1 MNKYPDSSLQNYWS
15 PAQVRLYVDGV
26 WVDDACSVSYIVSDP
41 KYPKFGYFDRV
52 LRAVATGQT
61 IVNGELAI
69 NFRFNGYLRG
79 VIEKQLKRR
88 QDQDYLTDKGSMWR
102 TATPNFET
110 VLNMSVADQL
120 TRLSAIAQGAPPEHR
135 QKEFEYYRDQWWE
148 NNPRYPDVVRPEQ
161 NAAASFDGAFD
172 RPGLFTKGFDI
183 MMVWGTD
190 PENPDPALTRF
201 ILDVHLV
208 SEMVQAEIEVPD
220 GGRVIREVY
229 RFLAKEVR
237 AGDPAKSVP
246 PAGGAL
252 VGAH

>member
-1 MNKYPDSSLQNYWS
+1 MKYPDSSLQNYWS
-15 PAQVRLYVDGV
+15 PAQVRLYVSGV
-26 WVDDACSVSYIVSDP
+26 WIDDACSVSYIVSDP

-79 VIEKQLKRR
+79 VIEQELGRR
-88 QDQDYLTDKGSMWR
+88 KDFDYLSSPEAGFR
-102 TATPNFET
+102 TLSPNFEE

-120 TRLSAIAQGAPPEHR
+120 VRLSAIAQSQSKSREN
-135 QKEFEYYRDQWWE
+135 EFEKYKNQWWDRK
-148 NNPRYPDVVRPEQ
+148 PAYPDVVRPAQ
-161 NAAASFDGAFD
+161 NTQRRFEEAYD
-172 RPGLFTKGFDI
+172 RPGLFTQGFDI

-190 PENPDPALTRF
+190 TDHPDPALTRY